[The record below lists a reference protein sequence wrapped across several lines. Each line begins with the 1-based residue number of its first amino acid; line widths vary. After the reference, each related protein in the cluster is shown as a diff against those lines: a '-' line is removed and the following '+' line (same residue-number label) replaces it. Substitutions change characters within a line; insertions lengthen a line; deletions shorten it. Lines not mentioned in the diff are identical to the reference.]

1 MLMQLP
7 LNCEILYELIYYVL
21 IVFYLLWCLNLFWS
35 PSLCTLIKKERKTRI
50 TQAKCL
56 LTLDVCFFPS
66 CHSTT
71 VPWWTWKVPV
81 FPLRVP
87 FLLAIHRCL
96 LFPEQISYFSLSFL
110 MPVPFINGIY
120 QLRKKL
126 TFKMI
131 KQKGDDFRGQKEK

>member
-7 LNCEILYELIYYVL
+7 LNCEILYELICYVL

-35 PSLCTLIKKERKTRI
+35 PSLCTLRRKRKENQDNPSKMPLNIRRV
-50 TQAKCL
+50 L
-56 LTLDVCFFPS
+56 FPQLPQY
-66 CHSTT
+66 HSTMINLEDSC
-71 VPWWTWKVPV
+71 
-81 FPLRVP
+81 FSLRVP
-87 FLLAIHRCL
+87 FLLVIHRCL

-131 KQKGDDFRGQKEK
+131 KQKSGDFRGQKEK